1 MLRIFM
7 TGDNH
12 IGLKYAKFGEKAA
25 LLAEKRISAFKDMV
39 EKANKEECSLFVITG
54 DLFENVS
61 GIAKK
66 DIVSLFNILSE
77 FNGTVAVL
85 PGNHDYYDEET
96 KLWKDF
102 RSTMDSGKNILLLN
116 EYNPYTVFAGDD
128 EVVLYP
134 AFCTSKHSEP
144 GENNLGWIKDEHI
157 VPDGTYRIGVAHGAV
172 EGETID
178 SEGRYFLM
186 TRKEL
191 EEIPVDAWLI
201 GHTHVPFPK
210 NLSEEFSVSEKIFN
224 AGTHV
229 QPDVATNTEGVCFIV
244 EINGNKKVRAKKH
257 VSGNIR
263 YYRPEIKIFP
273 GKMEEILERELSA
286 FDDESIIDGM
296 ILSGTADMDEYERR
310 REIISNSLSRF
321 ASGSYDDSA
330 LSRLISKELVEAE
343 FPETSL
349 SARVLSA
356 LLEEPKEAQLA
367 YELLSELKG
376 GKRK

>member
-25 LLAEKRISAFKDMV
+25 FLAEKRISAFREMV
-39 EKANKEECSLFVITG
+39 KKANEEECSLFVITG

-66 DIVSLFNILSE
+66 DIVSLLNILSE

-102 RSTMDSGKNILLLN
+102 RSAMDSSKNILLLN
-116 EYNPYTVFAGDD
+116 EYKPYTVYAGDD
-128 EVVLYP
+128 EVILYP

-144 GENNLGWIKDEHI
+144 GENNLGWIKDEDI
-157 VPDGTYRIGVAHGAV
+157 TPDGTYRIGIAHGAV

-201 GHTHVPFPK
+201 GHTHVPFP
-210 NLSEEFSVSEKIFN
+210 NSLSENFSESGKIFN
-224 AGTHV
+224 AGSHV
-229 QPDVATNTEGVCFIV
+229 QPDVATNTEGSCFIL
-244 EINGNKKVRAKKH
+244 EIGEDKKVKVKKFL
-257 VSGNIR
+257 SGNVR
-263 YYRPEIKIFP
+263 FHRPEIKLSA
-273 GKMEEILERELSA
+273 GEMEEILERELSA
-286 FDDESIIDGM
+286 FDDESVIDGM
-296 ILSGTADMDEYERR
+296 ILSGTADMNEYENRR
-310 REIISNSLSRF
+310 GIISNSLSRF
-321 ASGSYDDSA
+321 VSGSYDDSA
-330 LSRLISKELVEAE
+330 LSKLISKELVESE

-367 YELLSELKG
+367 YELLCELKG

>member
-25 LLAEKRISAFKDMV
+25 FLAEKRISAFREMV
-39 EKANKEECSLFVITG
+39 KKANEEECGLFVITG

-66 DIVSLFNILSE
+66 DIVSLLNILSE

-102 RSTMDSGKNILLLN
+102 RSAMDSGKNILLLN
-116 EYNPYTVFAGDD
+116 EYKPYTVYAGDD
-128 EVVLYP
+128 EVILYP

-144 GENNLGWIKDEHI
+144 GENNLGWIKDEDI
-157 VPDGTYRIGVAHGAV
+157 TPDGTYRIGIAHGAV

-186 TRKEL
+186 ARKEL

-201 GHTHVPFPK
+201 GHTHVPFP
-210 NLSEEFSVSEKIFN
+210 NSLSENFSESGKIFN
-224 AGTHV
+224 AGSHV
-229 QPDVATNTEGVCFIV
+229 QPDVATNTEGSCFIL
-244 EINGNKKVRAKKH
+244 EIGEDKKVKVKKFL
-257 VSGNIR
+257 SGNVR
-263 YYRPEIKIFP
+263 FHRPEIKLSA
-273 GKMEEILERELSA
+273 GEMEEILERELSA
-286 FDDESIIDGM
+286 FDDESVIDGM
-296 ILSGTADMDEYERR
+296 ILSGTADMNEYENRR
-310 REIISNSLSRF
+310 GIISNSLSRF
-321 ASGSYDDSA
+321 VSGSYDDSA
-330 LSRLISKELVEAE
+330 LSKLISKELVESE

-349 SARVLSA
+349 SAKVLSA

-367 YELLSELKG
+367 YELLCELKG